1 MTTEALSSLGAN
13 FDFINFWLKCFDK
26 NYQARSNI
34 YIEAMQDL
42 FKKIP
47 VQLPKPI
54 SHKEKRQSLLNY
66 IGCYW
71 HMKDIN

>member
-1 MTTEALSSLGAN
+1 
-13 FDFINFWLKCFDK
+13 
-26 NYQARSNI
+26 
-34 YIEAMQDL
+34 MQDL

-54 SHKEKRQSLLNY
+54 SHKGKRQSLLNY

-71 HMKDIN
+71 HMKDINQKLPALTKPKLGKKSQYKEDAIKINPNMKKQS